1 MLSRIAQ
8 SLGLVTILALV
19 TTTPFAAGAAG
30 SVVRKGSRLS
40 LNFHDTA
47 LKGVLQQLQR
57 DAQIT
62 VKVPPSLLD
71 RTVTVKLR
79 NMEIDPALET
89 LFKSASL
96 DNFAIVHEPGAHGRI
111 TVVLVEAG
119 KGTVASPARVL
130 PTEQNAGVSETPSPA
145 TEDSENAIKA
155 SRGVRW
161 LPAKAASGA
170 AEDDEAPAP
179 IADSG
184 GDFGTSGMQE
194 MPVPA
199 SAVPPSMIN
208 LPPEPGPA
216 VPGAPEGAPLTPQMR
231 AAMGFPLSSKH

>member
-71 RTVTVKLR
+71 RTVTVKLQ

-96 DNFAIVHEPGAHGRI
+96 DNFAIVHISLSFMNRGR
-111 TVVLVEAG
+111 TA
-119 KGTVASPARVL
+119 ASPWSWLKREKARWHL
-130 PTEQNAGVSETPSPA
+130 L
-145 TEDSENAIKA
+145 
-155 SRGVRW
+155 RG
-161 LPAKAASGA
+161 
-170 AEDDEAPAP
+170 
-179 IADSG
+179 
-184 GDFGTSGMQE
+184 FY
-194 MPVPA
+194 
-199 SAVPPSMIN
+199 PPSRTQAYLKLHRLQPKI
-208 LPPEPGPA
+208 PR
-216 VPGAPEGAPLTPQMR
+216 TP
-231 AAMGFPLSSKH
+231 

>member
-19 TTTPFAAGAAG
+19 ATTPFAAGAAG
-30 SVVRKGSRLS
+30 SVVRNGSRLS
-40 LNFHDTA
+40 LNFHDIA

-71 RTVTVKLR
+71 RTVTVKLQ

-89 LFKSASL
+89 LFKSAAL

-119 KGTVASPARVL
+119 KGTVASPALVL
-130 PTEQNAGVSETPSPA
+130 PTAQNAGVSETPPA

-170 AEDDEAPAP
+170 AQDNQAPAP

-208 LPPEPGPA
+208 LPPEPG
-216 VPGAPEGAPLTPQMR
+216 QRYR
-231 AAMGFPLSSKH
+231 ALPKALH